1 MNKSSCKLM
10 TSIIILNQSRY
21 CLENNWVF
29 KDVYVL
35 DIILSHSHLT
45 AIKSASFNVPIF
57 SKVFRMSWINLK
69 IQELDS
75 GALLGLYSLN
85 NLEINSKLP
94 TMSMAFLQPV
104 QTTLT
109 HLKLNTHFIFYS
121 NLSLFENIYLEKVTY
136 LDLSYNTFLGP
147 LNKRIFIA
155 VPNTTYLYLQHC
167 SITSIEYNAFSDI
180 AHNLKIVDLA
190 YNMLSSV
197 SSIVLTGIH
206 PIYIELEPNNWLCN
220 CELLSLI
227 NYVAKNSRIFIN
239 VPFCRMPYHF
249 FGILFNHLTNS
260 EINCSLPIEPMITTQ
275 KIYVSTT
282 TEKLTHTTA
291 GSQEVFLP
299 RTTIGSGKYTSSYT
313 NEYSYGPIIQLS
325 CSEAIDLN
333 KSVRHDAQR
342 DINTDKVEQ
351 DQSNYANNFFVFQ
364 PPANDLYLELS
375 DDLSVQVR
383 IDNYNDVD
391 QLNIIWFTEMFD
403 SNKDVRDVDSL
414 YSCVQYSA
422 PFLTIPLHGNHTYTF
437 CMVPME
443 NVAISPLFCQPLYV
457 PVVGEETHNAT
468 NFDQN
473 SNKQFSVAM
482 LGLIFFLSTIFGAII
497 AYLGIKVY
505 PDLLEG
511 SKKVLIIKK
520 LDKTCYISTIAESKY
535 TLDASNRK
543 YVGAQLGN
551 DPLHLYSEETDIIG
565 RDLDIV
571 YKADEY
577 EMPKYLDYSLKEY
590 GDLSLGSKFAPP
602 PLPKRNSNNL
612 ILH

>member
-1 MNKSSCKLM
+1 
-10 TSIIILNQSRY
+10 
-21 CLENNWVF
+21 
-29 KDVYVL
+29 
-35 DIILSHSHLT
+35 
-45 AIKSASFNVPIF
+45 
-57 SKVFRMSWINLK
+57 
-69 IQELDS
+69 
-75 GALLGLYSLN
+75 
-85 NLEINSKLP
+85 
-94 TMSMAFLQPV
+94 
-104 QTTLT
+104 
-109 HLKLNTHFIFYS
+109 
-121 NLSLFENIYLEKVTY
+121 
-136 LDLSYNTFLGP
+136 
-147 LNKRIFIA
+147 
-155 VPNTTYLYLQHC
+155 
-167 SITSIEYNAFSDI
+167 
-180 AHNLKIVDLA
+180 
-190 YNMLSSV
+190 MLSSV

-239 VPFCRMPYHF
+239 VPYCRMPYHF
-249 FGILFNHLTNS
+249 FGILFNDLNSS
-260 EINCSLPIEPMITTQ
+260 EINCSLPNEPMITTQ

-291 GSQEVFLP
+291 GSQEDLLP

-333 KSVRHDAQR
+333 ESVSHEAQR
-342 DINTDKVEQ
+342 DLNTDEVEQ
-351 DQSNYANNFFVFQ
+351 NQSNYANNFFVFQ
-364 PPANDLYLELS
+364 PPAYDLYLELS

-403 SNKDVRDVDSL
+403 GNKDVRDVDSS

-422 PFLTIPLHGNHTYTF
+422 PFLTIPLYGNHTYAF
-437 CMVPME
+437 CMMPTE
-443 NVAISPLFCQPLYV
+443 NVAISPLL
-457 PVVGEETHNAT
+457 THNAT

-497 AYLGIKVY
+497 AYLSIKVY

-511 SKKVLIIKK
+511 SNKVLIIKK
-520 LDKTCYISTIAESKY
+520 LDKTCYISTIAESEY

-543 YVGAQLGN
+543 HVGAQLGSE
-551 DPLHLYSEETDIIG
+551 PLHLYSEETDVDTG
-565 RDLDIV
+565 RVLDIV

-577 EMPKYLDYSLKEY
+577 EMPKDLVYSLKEY
-590 GDLSLGSKFAPP
+590 SDLSLGSKFAIPP

-612 ILH
+612 LLN

>member
-1 MNKSSCKLM
+1 MSAIMNTSSCKVI
-10 TSIIILNQSRY
+10 TSIIILNQFRY
-21 CLENNWVF
+21 CLENNWVY
-29 KDVYVL
+29 KDVDVL

-57 SKVFRMSWINLK
+57 SKVFHMSWINLK

-75 GALLGLYSLN
+75 GALIGLYSLN
-85 NLEINSKLP
+85 KLEIKSKLP
-94 TMSMAFLQPV
+94 TMSMSFLQPV

-121 NLSLFENIYLEKVTY
+121 NLSLFENIYLKKVTY
-136 LDLSYNTFLGP
+136 LDLSHNRFLGP

-167 SITSIEYNAFSDI
+167 SLTSIEYNAFSDI

-239 VPFCRMPYHF
+239 VPYCRMPYHF
-249 FGILFNHLTNS
+249 FGILFNDLNSS
-260 EINCSLPIEPMITTQ
+260 EINCSLPNEPMITTQ

-291 GSQEVFLP
+291 GSQEDLLP

-333 KSVRHDAQR
+333 ESVSHEAQR
-342 DINTDKVEQ
+342 DLNTDEVEQ
-351 DQSNYANNFFVFQ
+351 NQSNYANNYFVFQ
-364 PPANDLYLELS
+364 PPAYDLYLELS

-403 SNKDVRDVDSL
+403 GNKDVRDVDSS
-414 YSCVQYSA
+414 YSCVQYS
-422 PFLTIPLHGNHTYTF
+422 
-437 CMVPME
+437 E
-443 NVAISPLFCQPLYV
+443 NVAISPLFCQPFYV
-457 PVVGEETHNAT
+457 PVVGEESHNVT
-468 NFDQN
+468 NSDQN

-497 AYLGIKVY
+497 AYLSIKVY

-511 SKKVLIIKK
+511 SNKVLIIKK
-520 LDKTCYISTIAESKY
+520 LDKTCYISTIAESEY

-543 YVGAQLGN
+543 HVGAQLGSE
-551 DPLHLYSEETDIIG
+551 PLHLYSEETDVDTG
-565 RDLDIV
+565 RVLDIV

-577 EMPKYLDYSLKEY
+577 EMPKDLVYSLKEY
-590 GDLSLGSKFAPP
+590 SDLSLGSKFAIPP

-612 ILH
+612 LLN